1 MLERVCKVN
10 NLVGLSEK
18 QFFDSNYLV
27 TLVSMNIIIQSSI
40 HTLSKSKSLL
50 SILSNQDLCNVSVP
64 PYNSC
69 IGSHIRHILDFYDCI
84 LEGYSSGYIDLTDR
98 TRDIRM
104 HEDCSYA
111 FENVERII
119 NSLSQLTQISP
130 NSTITV
136 SDDLGLGKVD
146 IEYTFGAILAQA
158 NSHAIHHYAIIN
170 YILESLK
177 ISIKDDTFGYNPT
190 TPKPVINL
198 N

>member
-1 MLERVCKVN
+1 
-10 NLVGLSEK
+10 
-18 QFFDSNYLV
+18 
-27 TLVSMNIIIQSSI
+27 MNIIIQSSI
-40 HTLSKSKSLL
+40 HTLSKSKTLL
-50 SILSNQDLCNVSVP
+50 SILSNQDLCNISVP

-84 LEGYSSGYIDLTDR
+84 LEGYSNEFIVLTNR
-98 TRDIRM
+98 ARDTRM
-104 HEDCSYA
+104 HEDCDYA
-111 FENVERII
+111 FKNVERII
-119 NSLSQLTQISP
+119 NSLNQLSQINP
-130 NSTITV
+130 NLTITV

-146 IEYTFGAILAQA
+146 IEYTLGAILAQA

-190 TPKPVINL
+190 TPQPEINL